1 MLEYLSL
8 TQDFI
13 LAKKR
18 ILRLH
23 FLTIN
28 NSTRKRLF
36 VKIVF
41 F

>member
-13 LAKKR
+13 LAEKKNSV
-18 ILRLH
+18 
-23 FLTIN
+23 IN
-28 NSTRKRLF
+28 KGFTRKELF

-41 F
+41 L

>member
-8 TQDFI
+8 TQDFT
-13 LAKKR
+13 LAEEKNSV
-18 ILRLH
+18 
-23 FLTIN
+23 IN
-28 NSTRKRLF
+28 KGFNSGKRLF

>member
-18 ILRLH
+18 ILLYTRA
-23 FLTIN
+23 
-28 NSTRKRLF
+28 STRKRLF